1 MTQMPDEIAD
11 ALKKELSFNRFKD
24 EVLADL
30 RLSLISREV
39 SLIGRREVLTGKAE
53 FGIFGDGKELPQI
66 AMAKVFQNGDFRS
79 GYYRDQTFMLASGLA
94 TVEQLFAQLYAN
106 PTADDDP
113 NSGGRQMNNHFA
125 TRSLDAD
132 GEWLALKNLKNS
144 AADNSPTGSQM
155 PRALGLALASKKYRA
170 LKDEIGATGFSNNGN
185 EICFA
190 TIGDASTSEG
200 LFWEAINAAGVLQV
214 PLIVSVLDDG
224 YGISVPKK
232 YQTTKASISEVLSG
246 FKYEDGKNGFRI
258 YTAKAWDYVQLV
270 NIYNQAAQ
278 ETRVSHIPVI
288 IHIEDAT
295 QPQGHSTSGS
305 HERYKP
311 DERLRFE
318 KEYDCIVQF
327 KKWIT
332 DLGIATP
339 EEIKQIENEAK
350 KYVAEQRKMAWK
362 KYHQPII
369 DEKNEVI
376 RLLEAATAPLPP
388 EGHQKEMLENYI
400 QELNDVIDIQRK
412 DIFEAVYKT
421 LILLRNEEDVAKQ
434 DLIKWKDEQWQ
445 INEKRYG
452 SHQFTNSSKSP
463 LKQPIIEA
471 QYNEH
476 SKALSAYQLLNVC
489 FKENFERDKTI
500 LAFGEDVGKI
510 GDVNQAFAGL
520 QQQFGNNRVYDTG
533 IREATII
540 GEGIG
545 LAMRGWRPIAEI
557 QYLDYLIYGLQPMT
571 DDAACLSYRS
581 KGGQK
586 APLIVR
592 TRGHRLEGIWH
603 AGSPMQ
609 MLLGS
614 LRGMH
619 LCVPRNMTQA
629 AGFYNLLLRGDE
641 PALVIECLNGYR
653 LKEKIPSNVGTF
665 TVPLGVPEI
674 LQAGTDI
681 TLVTYG
687 SCVRIAQKA
696 IEKLAALNISIELI
710 DVQTLLPFDIQG
722 IIGKSIKKTN
732 RVVFLDEDYP
742 GGATAYMMQKV
753 MEEQH
758 IFNYLDIAPQTIT
771 AKEHRTAFGTDGDYF
786 SKPNE
791 QDIFRILYNLMH
803 ESNPK
808 KYRRFL

>member
-1 MTQMPDEIAD
+1 MTKQSDEITAE
-11 ALKKELSFNRFKD
+11 ALKKELSFNCFKE

-30 RLSLISREV
+30 RLALISREV
-39 SLIGRREVLTGKAE
+39 SLIGRREVLTGKAK

-79 GYYRDQTFMLASGLA
+79 GYYRDQTFMLASGLT

-106 PTADDDP
+106 PSLADDP

-125 TRSLDAD
+125 TRSLYPNGD
-132 GEWLALKNLKNS
+132 WRVLKHLKNT
-144 AADNSPTGSQM
+144 AADNSPTGAQM
-155 PRALGLALASKKYRA
+155 PRALGLALASKKYRQ
-170 LKDEIGATGFSNNGN
+170 LETEVGTTNFSNGGN
-185 EICFA
+185 EVCFA

-214 PLIVSVLDDG
+214 PLIVSVWDDG

-232 YQTTKASISEVLSG
+232 YQTIKESISDVLSG
-246 FKYEDGKNGFRI
+246 FRYEEGKNGFKI
-258 YTAKAWDYVQLV
+258 YKVKAWDYVQLI
-270 NIYNQAAQ
+270 NIYAKVTQ
-278 ETRVSHIPVI
+278 ETRTSHIPAV
-288 IHIEDAT
+288 IHIEEVT

-305 HERYKP
+305 HERYKSA
-311 DERLRFE
+311 ERLQFE
-318 KEYDCIVQF
+318 KDFDCIAKF
-327 KKWIT
+327 KQWI
-332 DLGIATP
+332 LEFGIAV
-339 EEIKQIENEAK
+339 EEELSVIEQEIKQ
-350 KYVAEQRKMAWK
+350 YVGEQRKIAWN

-369 DEKNEVI
+369 DERDEIIQLFTNISNEYSEFKEPVEHIIQALKNI
-376 RLLEAATAPLPP
+376 
-388 EGHQKEMLENYI
+388 
-400 QELNDVIDIQRK
+400 IDIQRK
-412 DIFEAVYKT
+412 DIFESVDEV
-421 LILLRNEEDVAKQ
+421 LILLRNIESDTKTQ
-434 DLIKWKDEQWQ
+434 IIKWRDEQLD
-445 INEKRYG
+445 INNERY
-452 SHQFTNSSKSP
+452 SSYQFTNSSKSP
-463 LKQPIIEA
+463 LKQAVIPVE
-471 QYNEH
+471 YNEN
-476 SKALSAYQLLNVC
+476 SKTLSAYQLLNAC
-489 FKENFERDKTI
+489 FKANLERDKTI

-520 QQQFGNNRVYDTG
+520 QEQFGENRIYDTG

-557 QYLDYLIYGLQPMT
+557 QYLDYLLYGLQPLV
-571 DDAACLSYRS
+571 DDVACLSYRS

-603 AGSPMQ
+603 SGSPIQ

-614 LRGMH
+614 LRGVH

-641 PALVIECLNGYR
+641 PALIIECLNGYR
-653 LKEKIPSNVGTF
+653 LKEKIPSNVGEF

-674 LQAGTDI
+674 LKAGTDI

-687 SCVRIAQKA
+687 SCVRIAQRAVKTL
-696 IEKLAALNISIELI
+696 EELDISVELI
-710 DVQTLLPFDIQG
+710 DVQTLLPFDIYG
-722 IIGKSIKKTN
+722 IIGKSVKKTN

-742 GGATAYMMQKV
+742 GGTTAYMMHKV
-753 MEEQH
+753 IEEQA
-758 IFNYLDIAPQTIT
+758 IFNYLDVTPQTIV
-771 AKEHRTAFGTDGDYF
+771 AKEHRPAFGTDGDYF

-791 QDIFRILYNLMH
+791 QDIVRILYLMMH
-803 ESNPK
+803 ENNPV
-808 KYRRFL
+808 KYKRIF